1 LGDYLL
7 KLNKNL
13 LLGTTVITGV
23 LSMAAI
29 AHAQTAPAPAPAEAP
44 AAQEAQEVEAITVT
58 GSRIR
63 RSEFTAAAPIQ
74 VLTAERAEM
83 EGQATLSAVLQNSSL
98 AAGTA
103 QINNQYT
110 GYTVT
115 GGPGVST
122 ISLRGLGANRTLV
135 LLNGRRAGPAG
146 VRGQVGPF
154 DLGVVPES
162 IVERVEILKDG
173 ASSVYG
179 SDAVAG
185 VVNII
190 TRKKMDGGEVKLYGS
205 NPLDH
210 GGKAYRA
217 TAAWGKTFDK
227 GYFNVSGEYFRQEIL
242 RRSDRKDTACTADYL
257 FDPKTG
263 ARKDYLD
270 SVTGD
275 YKCNNLGNG
284 YVQLVTGSVNLVPV
298 TPGATYPTAAQ
309 GNDSAIAGFA
319 RFNRIGYPDTYS
331 YAPTTTPLY
340 DRSSTV
346 SPEIRSTVAF
356 NGGYQITP
364 NIEAYTEVMFSERKS
379 AQIGAAQIFQSFAQR
394 NTLNGAVNYLP
405 ASNPN
410 NTIGQNALTI
420 SAYESNGHQ
429 DVKYYRAVAGLRGSI
444 DWNGGWDWDIFGQ
457 YSKSDATYDFG
468 PRVYLDRFVALNSA
482 NVACTNTPAG
492 GNFSNFNCSALPNGI
507 PWMSTRVLQGQ
518 FTQAERDFLFF
529 NETGTTE
536 YSHAYVEGTV
546 SGDLFSLPTGAVA
559 GAFGFQVRKERIND
573 KPGYQAANRN
583 MALYSSAGQ
592 TKGDDNS
599 KEVFGELDIP
609 LVRDQRFMERFDLN
623 LSARYSDYA
632 SYGSDSTWK
641 VGANWKVFPSLT
653 LRFTHGTSF
662 RAPSLYELYLGNQIS
677 YSAQNAVDPCFDLAN
692 STTASQTI
700 RNNCASQ
707 GIPASYN
714 ALGGSS
720 ATIFANGGRG
730 NLKAETAAANTFG
743 FVWSPKFADLNIAVD
758 YFTINVN
765 DEVRQFGAANILKQ
779 CYNSSDFATNPF
791 CSLFTRDPTKFYV
804 LTVQNSYVNV
814 ANQVNRGIDLTT
826 YYGQHLLGGK
836 LAVNS
841 QFTWATKN
849 VTTLLGGAAP
859 LDYLGTT
866 YTNDGPGF
874 SGNISAA
881 WKKDDWT
888 LFWSVNMYGKGS
900 DADQPANMGDI
911 FPVTKY
917 TNVPAG
923 VTTSCTAA
931 VNACAYYKLHSEFT
945 AYHTFS
951 VKKDFG
957 DMSTQVGVNNAFDER
972 PPAASTGQARI
983 GTASLGNYDMI
994 GRRIFVAVTKKW

>member
-7 KLNKNL
+7 KLNKTL

-29 AHAQTAPAPAPAEAP
+29 AHAQTAPAPATDAP

-63 RSEFTAAAPIQ
+63 RSEFTASAPIQ

-83 EGQATLSAVLQNSSL
+83 EGSATLSAVLQNSSL
-98 AAGTA
+98 AAGSG

-162 IVERVEILKDG
+162 IVERGEILKDG

-185 VVNII
+185 VVHII

-227 GYFNVSGEYFRQEIL
+227 GYFNISGEYFRQEIL
-242 RRSDRKDTACTADYL
+242 RRSDRADTACAADYL

-270 SVTGD
+270 SVTGGF
-275 YKCNNLGNG
+275 KCNNLGNG
-284 YVQLVTGSVNLVPV
+284 YIQLVTGSVNLVPV
-298 TPGATYPTAAQ
+298 TPGANYPTEAQ
-309 GNDSAIAGFA
+309 GNNSTIAGFA
-319 RFNRIGYPDTYS
+319 RFNRIGYPDTYA

-340 DRSSTV
+340 DRASTV

-356 NGGYQITP
+356 SGGYQVTP
-364 NIEAYTEVMFSERKS
+364 NIEAYTELMFSERKS
-379 AQIGAAQIFQSFAQR
+379 SQIGVGQIFQSFAQR

-405 ASNPN
+405 ATNPN
-410 NTIGQNALTI
+410 NTVGQNALTI
-420 SAYESNGHQ
+420 SAYASNGNQ

-468 PRVYLDRFVALNSA
+468 PRVYLDRFVALNSP
-482 NVACTNTPAG
+482 NVACTNNPAG
-492 GNFSNFNCSALPNGI
+492 GNFSGFDCAKLPNGI
-507 PWMSTRVLQGQ
+507 PWMSNRVLQGQ

-529 NETGTTE
+529 DETGTTE

-583 MALYSSAGQ
+583 MALYTSAGQ
-592 TKGDDNS
+592 TKGDDSS

-641 VGANWKVFPSLT
+641 IGANWKVFPSLT

-662 RAPSLYELYLGNQIS
+662 RAPSLYELYLGNQIG
-677 YSAQNAVDPCFDLAN
+677 YSAQSAIDPCFDLAN
-692 STTASQTI
+692 STTASQAI
-700 RNNCASQ
+700 RTNCASQ
-707 GIPASYN
+707 NIPNSYN

-720 ATIFANGGRG
+720 ATVFSTGGRG

-826 YYGQHLLGGK
+826 YYGQQLLGGK
-836 LAVNS
+836 LAINS

-866 YTNDGPGF
+866 FGNDGPGF
-874 SGNISAA
+874 SGNISAS

-888 LFWSVNMYGKGS
+888 LFWGVNMFGKGS
-900 DADQPANMGDI
+900 DADQPANLGDV

-923 VTTSCTAA
+923 VTTDCKAA

-957 DMSTQVGVNNAFDER
+957 DMSTQIGVNNAFDER
-972 PPAASTGQARI
+972 PPSASTGQLRT
-983 GTASLGNYDMI
+983 GTAQLGNYDMI

>member
-1 LGDYLL
+1 L
-7 KLNKNL
+7 KLTKTL
-13 LLGTTVITGV
+13 LRTTVITGV
-23 LSMAAI
+23 LSLAAM
-29 AHAQTAPAPAPAEAP
+29 AHAQTAPAASTDAP
-44 AAQEAQEVEAITVT
+44 AAEAQEVEAITVT

-74 VLTAERAEM
+74 VLTAERAEL
-83 EGQATLSAVLQNSSL
+83 EGSATLSAVLQNSSL
-98 AAGTA
+98 AAGSG

-110 GYTVT
+110 GYNVT

-190 TRKKMDGGEVKLYGS
+190 TRKKLDGGELKLYGS

-217 TAAWGKTFDK
+217 TGAYGKTFDK
-227 GYFNVSGEYFRQEIL
+227 GYFNISGEYFRQEIL
-242 RRSDRKDTACTADYL
+242 RRSDRADTACAADYL

-263 ARKDYLD
+263 ARKDYKD
-270 SVTGD
+270 SVTGQF
-275 YKCNNLGNG
+275 KCNNLGNG
-284 YVQLVTGSVNLVPV
+284 YVQLVSGSVNLVPT
-298 TPGATYPTAAQ
+298 TPGVAYPTAAQ
-309 GNDSAIAGFA
+309 GNDTTIAGFA
-319 RFNRIGYPDTYS
+319 RFNRIGYPSTYA

-364 NIEAYTEVMFSERKS
+364 NVEAYTELMFSERKS
-379 AQIGAAQIFQSFAQR
+379 AQIGVGQVFQSFAQR

-468 PRVYLDRFVALNSA
+468 PRIYLDRFVALNSP
-482 NVACTNTPAG
+482 NVACTNNPAG
-492 GNFSNFNCSALPNGI
+492 GNFSGFDCAKLPNGI
-507 PWMSTRVLQGQ
+507 PWMSSRVLQGQ
-518 FTQAERDFLFF
+518 FNQAERDFLFF

-546 SGDLFSLPTGAVA
+546 SGDLFSLPTGPVA

-592 TKGDDNS
+592 TKGSDSS
-599 KEVFGELDIP
+599 KEVFGELDLP
-609 LVRDQRFMERFDLN
+609 LVRDQFLMERFDIN
-623 LSARYSDYA
+623 LSGRYSDYA
-632 SYGSDSTWK
+632 SYGSDATWK
-641 VGANWKVFPSLT
+641 IGANWKVLPSLT
-653 LRFTHGTSF
+653 LRYTHGTSF
-662 RAPSLYELYLGNQIS
+662 RAPSLYELYLGNQIG
-677 YSAQNAVDPCFDLAN
+677 YSSQSAIDPCFDLAN
-692 STTASQTI
+692 STTATQTI

-707 GIPASYN
+707 GIPNSYN

-720 ATIFANGGRG
+720 ATVFSTGGRG
-730 NLKAETAAANTFG
+730 NLKAETAVANTFG
-743 FVWSPKFADLNIAVD
+743 FVWSPSFADLNVAVD
-758 YFTINVN
+758 YFTINVD

-779 CYNSSDFATNPF
+779 CYNSTDFATNPF
-791 CSLFTRDPTKFYV
+791 CSLFTRDPSKFYV

-826 YYGQHLLGGK
+826 YYGHDLFGGR

-866 YTNDGPGF
+866 FTNDGPGF
-874 SGNISAA
+874 SGNMSAT

-888 LFWSVNMYGKGS
+888 FFWGVNMIGKGS
-900 DADQPANMGDI
+900 DVTQPGNMGDV

-917 TNVPAG
+917 TDIAGG
-923 VTTSCTAA
+923 VTTTCTAT

-951 VKKDFG
+951 VKKQFG
-957 DMSTQVGVNNAFDER
+957 DLSTQIGVNNAFDER
-972 PPAASTGQARI
+972 PPAASSGQFRV